1 MRNLESILN
10 DYEADIRFWMD
21 DYGEGHLFLEHREQL
36 IPFEA
41 DKRVMKLDKK
51 ALVVIENDN
60 SKGSDKLFLKKLKN
74 IITGNTI
81 CKAA

>member
-1 MRNLESILN
+1 
-10 DYEADIRFWMD
+10 
-21 DYGEGHLFLEHREQL
+21 
-36 IPFEA
+36 
-41 DKRVMKLDKK
+41 MKLDKK

-81 CKAA
+81 RKAA